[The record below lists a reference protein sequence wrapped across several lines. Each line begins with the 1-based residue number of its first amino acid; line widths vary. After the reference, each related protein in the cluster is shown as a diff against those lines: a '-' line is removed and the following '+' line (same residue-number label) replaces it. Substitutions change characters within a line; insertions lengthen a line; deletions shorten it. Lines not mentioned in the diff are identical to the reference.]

1 MGLNNLSEITF
12 CNTNTT
18 DIENDVI
25 TAYEGIAGRK
35 LYPGD
40 PIRLFLEALAY
51 IITQQ
56 RFLIDFT
63 GKQNLLAYATGDY
76 LDQVVALVGVTRL
89 AATPAR
95 CTVKFSLSDA
105 QQSVITIPKGTRLKS
120 GELYFKTL
128 SDAEV
133 SPGQLQLETIVVCE
147 TPGECGN
154 GLLPGQI
161 ETLVDVFPY
170 FGSVTNTTTTTG
182 GSNKETDDALR
193 QRAFEAP
200 SSYSCAGSDGAYA
213 FWAKSVSSEIGDVAV
228 ISPEPGV
235 VNIIPISKEGQLL
248 SEEMLE
254 EILQVC
260 SDKHV
265 KPLTDKV
272 VVLQPEQ
279 MSYNIS
285 LEYYIDSGQ
294 VAQKAAIQKNIETAI
309 ADYIVWQQSQ
319 LGRAINPSEL
329 IHQVMAAGAKRVVVQ
344 EPLYTPLE
352 KSQIAQINRQ
362 EIIYGGY
369 ENG

>member
-1 MGLNNLSEITF
+1 MGLNSLREITF
-12 CNTNTT
+12 CNTDTK

-89 AATPAR
+89 AASPAR

-105 QQSVITIPKGTRLKS
+105 QQSAVTIPKGTRLKS

-128 SDAEV
+128 THEEV
-133 SPGQLQLETIVVCE
+133 LPGQLQLETIVECE

-170 FGSVTNTTTTTG
+170 FGSVTNITTTAG
-182 GSNKETDDALR
+182 GSDIETDDALR
-193 QRAFEAP
+193 KRAFEAP

-213 FWAKSVSSEIGDVAV
+213 FWAKSVSPEIGDVAV
-228 ISPEPGV
+228 ISPQPGE

-248 SEEMLE
+248 SEEILE
-254 EILQVC
+254 KILQAC
-260 SDKHV
+260 SEKHV

-272 VVLQPEQ
+272 VVMQPEQ
-279 MSYNIS
+279 VSYNIA
-285 LEYYIDSGQ
+285 LEYYIDSAHITQ
-294 VAQKAAIQKNIETAI
+294 VAAIQKNIEAAI
-309 ADYIVWQQSQ
+309 TDYIVWQQSQ

-329 IHQVMAAGAKRVVVQ
+329 IHQVMAAGAKRVVVH
-344 EPLYTPLE
+344 EPIYTPLE
-352 KSQIAQINRQ
+352 KSQIPQINKQ
-362 EIIYGGY
+362 NVIYGGY